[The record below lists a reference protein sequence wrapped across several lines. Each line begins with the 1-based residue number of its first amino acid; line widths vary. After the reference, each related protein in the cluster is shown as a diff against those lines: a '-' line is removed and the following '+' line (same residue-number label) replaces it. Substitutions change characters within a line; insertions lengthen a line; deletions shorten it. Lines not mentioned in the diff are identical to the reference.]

1 MFCISY
7 RMEVG
12 EDGWALRMPTGKN
25 LGSLDVVHGE
35 GERNRVNW
43 EQGRGPPAQNFLYPR
58 ILVL

>member
-1 MFCISY
+1 
-7 RMEVG
+7 MEVG